1 MRPREHPGG
10 LVLVEQLQTHEQP
23 EHGAAECLGQ
33 PAVSCAGHDTNV
45 PSGRNPPSVTR
56 RCTCGCQFAR
66 AVRLQAGD
74 NPHREVALTR
84 ERADGGGD
92 GACGDTGDLAEQA
105 ATVEAIGAQ
114 RQVGQ
119 K

>member
-1 MRPREHPGG
+1 
-10 LVLVEQLQTHEQP
+10 
-23 EHGAAECLGQ
+23 
-33 PAVSCAGHDTNV
+33 
-45 PSGRNPPSVTR
+45 
-56 RCTCGCQFAR
+56 
-66 AVRLQAGD
+66 VRLQAGD
-74 NPHREVALTR
+74 DPHREVALTR